1 MIVYI
6 LVKLNIDEAEMGQ
19 KNLLEYTVKFNNKS
33 KSKKKEDKATKYLS

>member
-33 KSKKKEDKATKYLS
+33 KPKKKEYKETKYLS